1 MCACKMLIFIS
12 FWLKFRIN
20 IVDLNVWS
28 YKETCQRRCEGGYS
42 HAVALTHLQ
51 MRTHRYFLGVKATV
65 THHAPTGGGAS
76 HWLPQGWQ
84 ADDSAHSV
92 AAAKDRLQKLENSCL
107 LTTNTNCGFTKYSA
121 LIDTILT
128 LIFAQLSTLNELNNC
143 WKAEKSNV
151 VLFFGGALFWCAKYL
166 KHSAIPKWKPINNHL
181 SRLTSEDMSILILMC
196 LTSVPVQSFL
206 QQWHIL
212 NMCLQMY

>member
-1 MCACKMLIFIS
+1 MCACKVLIFIPI
-12 FWLKFRIN
+12 WLKFRIN
-20 IVDLNVWS
+20 IADLNVWS
-28 YKETCQRRCEGGYS
+28 YKETCQRQCEGGYS

-51 MRTHRYFLGVKATV
+51 MHTHRYFLGVKATV

-128 LIFAQLSTLNELNNC
+128 PIFAQLSTLDELNNC
-143 WKAEKSNV
+143 WKFYFQLRGAM
-151 VLFFGGALFWCAKYL
+151 LFCFLVEHCFDAQIIWNTQLYL
-166 KHSAIPKWKPINNHL
+166 NGNL
-181 SRLTSEDMSILILMC
+181 LLII
-196 LTSVPVQSFL
+196 SVS
-206 QQWHIL
+206 
-212 NMCLQMY
+212 